1 LTFGVNVINHD
12 KTQSKSIP
20 VNAAL
25 FTEHARRQHEGE
37 DGRAEHDGR
46 AVGQRNVLD
55 RVEHAQEEKA
65 AEHSLQHWS
74 RFNENFYG
82 RNLRTKINHGQIL
95 SFSVRLSVLK
105 SNN

>member
-1 LTFGVNVINHD
+1 
-12 KTQSKSIP
+12 
-20 VNAAL
+20 
-25 FTEHARRQHEGE
+25 
-37 DGRAEHDGR
+37 
-46 AVGQRNVLD
+46 VLD